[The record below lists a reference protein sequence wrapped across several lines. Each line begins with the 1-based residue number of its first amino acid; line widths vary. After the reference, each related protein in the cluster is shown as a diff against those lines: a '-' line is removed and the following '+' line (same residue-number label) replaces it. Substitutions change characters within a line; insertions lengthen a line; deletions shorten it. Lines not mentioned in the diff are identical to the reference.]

1 MSNLQEELRI
11 HEDQMRRLKGLP
23 RLTQPKLT
31 LADKDK
37 DFDRILSEFS
47 QVIMD
52 YKKTNKHWFY
62 GSQLNMKQQ
71 FMIGD
76 MKRESAEL
84 KDEEIDI
91 AMKCSL
97 QPQNITVTHGFRST
111 RYVPISNSSFI
122 VVKRPIIKHHMAA
135 RPMVLPSNWVKSND
149 IQVGKARTFDDQGK
163 ANVELP
169 TCEAGY
175 QYRML
180 INTDIT
186 QEDVDALHGSYQE
199 VIDRYATWL
208 TEKWSGQQRAAWEAY
223 IATGLDLT
231 QAANAF
237 FKGMFSQLK
246 LLYDTVEEIW
256 KWINNVDKYAAKL
269 AKFIKE
275 DGVNELKTLVKD
287 GGQALEKGLTLLS
300 DEILVFIL
308 SKVLKSYFQ
317 LLTPQQIV
325 NFVADAFGSLVVM
338 IVLYLILP
346 GSMGKLVLDGLD
358 TLSIAVQG

>member
-1 MSNLQEELRI
+1 MSNLQEAFRVYEN
-11 HEDQMRRLKGLP
+11 QVCKLKGLP
-23 RLTQPKLT
+23 CIRQPQPT
-31 LADKDK
+31 LADKDEDVK
-37 DFDRILSEFS
+37 NILSRFS
-47 QVIMD
+47 QVMAD
-52 YKKTNKHWFY
+52 YKKDNANWFF
-62 GSQLNMKQQ
+62 GSMLNMKQQ
-71 FMIGD
+71 FVIGD
-76 MKRESAEL
+76 MERESAKL

-91 AMKCSL
+91 DIQCSF
-97 QPQNITVTHGFRST
+97 QPQSITVTHGFRST

-122 VVKRPIIKHHMAA
+122 VVKRLLIKNSPAA
-135 RPMVLPSNWVKSND
+135 RHVAVPINALKSKD
-149 IQVGKARTFDDQGK
+149 MQVGIKGKFDGQGK

-169 TCEAGY
+169 PCEAGY

-180 INTDIT
+180 INTDIS
-186 QEDVDALHGSYQE
+186 QEDQNALYDSYQE
-199 VIDRYATWL
+199 VIDRYSTWL
-208 TEKWSGQQRAAWEAY
+208 SDKWFGQQRAAWEAY
-223 IATGLDLT
+223 LATGLNLA

-237 FKGMFSQLK
+237 FEGMFSQLK
-246 LLYDTVEEIW
+246 LLYDTVKEIW

-275 DGVNELKTLVKD
+275 DGVKELKAWVDK
-287 GGQALEKGLTLLS
+287 GGQELEKGLTLLS

-338 IVLYLILP
+338 VVLYLILP

-358 TLSIAVQG
+358 ALSGVVQG

>member
-23 RLTQPKLT
+23 RLRPPKQS
-31 LADKDK
+31 LADKDEDVK
-37 DFDRILSEFS
+37 NILSEFRL
-47 QVIMD
+47 VMAN
-52 YKKTNKHWFY
+52 YKKANADWWY
-62 GSQLNMKQQ
+62 GSLLNMKQQ
-71 FMIGD
+71 FMLGD
-76 MKRESAEL
+76 MEREFAPLED
-84 KDEEIDI
+84 KAVDI
-91 AMKCSL
+91 AMSCSI
-97 QPQNITVTHGFRST
+97 QPKSITVTHGFRST

-122 VVKRPIIKHHMAA
+122 VVKRPVIKHHMAA
-135 RPMVLPSNWVKSND
+135 RPMVLPSNWVKPKD
-149 IQVGKARTFDDQGK
+149 IPVGIEGKFDDQGMAK
-163 ANVELP
+163 VELP

-175 QYRML
+175 NYRML
-180 INTDIT
+180 INTDIS
-186 QEDVDALHGSYQE
+186 QEDVDALHDSYQR

-208 TEKWSGQQRAAWEAY
+208 SEKWNGQQRAAWEVY

-237 FKGMFSQLK
+237 LKGMLSQIK
-246 LLYDTVEEIW
+246 LLYDTVQEIW

-275 DGVNELKTLVKD
+275 DGVKELKALVKE

-308 SKVLKSYFQ
+308 AAVIKSYFQ

-325 NFVADAFGSLVVM
+325 DFVADAFGSLVTM
-338 IVLYLILP
+338 IVLYLVLP
-346 GSMGKLVLDGLD
+346 GGVGKLVLDGLD
-358 TLSIAVQG
+358 TLSVAVQG

>member
-1 MSNLQEELRI
+1 MDYYQGRI
-11 HEDQMRRLKGLP
+11 RTLEDYTRVLEGKSPLP
-23 RLTQPKLT
+23 QSKLT
-31 LADKDK
+31 LADKDEDVK
-37 DFDRILSEFS
+37 QILSEFS
-47 QVIMD
+47 QVMAS
-52 YKKTNKHWFY
+52 YKKTNADWWY
-62 GSQLNMKQQ
+62 GSLLNMKQQ
-71 FMIGD
+71 LMLGD
-76 MKRESAEL
+76 MERESAPLED
-84 KDEEIDI
+84 KSVDI
-91 AMKCSL
+91 AMSCSI
-97 QPQNITVTHGFRST
+97 QPQSITVTHGFRST

-122 VVKRPIIKHHMAA
+122 VVKRPAIKHHMAA
-135 RPMVLPSNWVKSND
+135 RPMVLPGNWVKPKD
-149 IQVGKARTFDDQGK
+149 VPVGIEGKFDDQGMAK
-163 ANVELP
+163 VELP

-180 INTDIT
+180 INSDIT

-208 TEKWSGQQRAAWEAY
+208 SEKWNGQQRAAWEVY

-237 FKGMFSQLK
+237 LKGMLSQIK
-246 LLYDTVEEIW
+246 LLYDTVQEIW

-275 DGVNELKTLVKD
+275 DGVKELQALVKN

-308 SKVLKSYFQ
+308 AAVLKSYFQ

-325 NFVADAFGSLVVM
+325 DFVADAFGSLVTM
-338 IVLYLILP
+338 IVLYLVLP
-346 GSMGKLVLDGLD
+346 GGVGKLVLDGLD
-358 TLSIAVQG
+358 TLSVAVQG